1 MGRTKE
7 LFEHMRLQ
15 HYSEDE
21 FFYKKIFYDT
31 VCDSDDEDCD
41 NRVLV

>member
-7 LFEHMRLQ
+7 LFEHIRLQ
-15 HYSEDE
+15 DDLNNE

-31 VCDSDDEDCD
+31 VYDVNDENCD
-41 NRVLV
+41 NRLLV